1 MNYPKVSGNSVLF
14 LFIAEYMLTTTL
26 PPPTTAPGKPLNK
39 EQKLLV
45 FTMYKVVIVLRRTWN
60 I

>member
-26 PPPTTAPGKPLNK
+26 PPTTTAPGKPPK
-39 EQKLLV
+39 QRAKASSFYHV
-45 FTMYKVVIVLRRTWN
+45 
-60 I
+60 